1 MENDS
6 KHKKISFRQ
15 LRQEDG
21 YQWYTLLDEVW
32 RATYGNIFPREVF
45 DGRDSARADRARGFD
60 AGKFLGDR
68 KTAYVAESEG
78 KIVGVMFGT
87 LDSDYEAFQGDY
99 ADLVILY
106 VYQEYQGMGIGTALR
121 DIFIEWAKGK
131 DAKRYV
137 VGVLKENSH
146 ARRVYES
153 WGGELTEHEH
163 DFTVM
168 GVGYPEVF
176 YTFDL

>member
-1 MENDS
+1 
-6 KHKKISFRQ
+6 
-15 LRQEDG
+15 
-21 YQWYTLLDEVW
+21 
-32 RATYGNIFPREVF
+32 
-45 DGRDSARADRARGFD
+45 
-60 AGKFLGDR
+60 
-68 KTAYVAESEG
+68 
-78 KIVGVMFGT
+78 
-87 LDSDYEAFQGDY
+87 
-99 ADLVILY
+99 
-106 VYQEYQGMGIGTALR
+106 MGIGTALR
-121 DIFIEWAKGK
+121 DIFIEWAKEK